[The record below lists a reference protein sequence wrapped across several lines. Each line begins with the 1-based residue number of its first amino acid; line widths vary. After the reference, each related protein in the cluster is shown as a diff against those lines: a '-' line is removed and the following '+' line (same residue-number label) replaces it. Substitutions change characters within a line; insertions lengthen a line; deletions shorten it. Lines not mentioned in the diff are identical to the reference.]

1 MNSSIDL
8 HLHSRA
14 SDGILTPAAL
24 VAHAAARGVRVLALT
39 DHDTLAGLDEAQAA
53 AAALRV
59 NFVRGIE
66 LSTSHGGH
74 ALHVVGLGLGSDTAA
89 LDAIV
94 HATTQYRGRRAQ
106 EIARRLDGA
115 GAPGTEALLLAQR
128 STTLPT
134 RTHFARALV
143 QLGHLRDPQQ
153 AFDRYLG
160 RGGRA
165 HVPGEWPALSLC
177 IAAIRAA
184 GGVAVLAHP
193 LRYVMSSGQRRRL
206 AAEFREL
213 GGEAVEVATGGAS
226 REQLAAGV
234 ALALCTDLDGSV
246 GSDFHDPAIAWNQP
260 GRLAKLPASVR
271 PVWRRLGIG
280 ADAGT
285 DA

>member
-1 MNSSIDL
+1 LSGAIDL

-14 SDGILTPAAL
+14 SDGLLAPAAL

-53 AAALRV
+53 AAELRV
-59 NFVRGIE
+59 RFVRGIE
-66 LSTSHGGH
+66 LSVSHGGH
-74 ALHVVGLGLGSDTAA
+74 ALHIVGLGLGTATAA

-94 HATTQYRGRRAQ
+94 HTTARHRELRAQ
-106 EIARRLDGA
+106 EIARRLDRA

-128 STTLPT
+128 STSLPT

-143 QLGHLRDPQQ
+143 QLGHLREPQQ

-165 HVPGEWPALSLC
+165 HVPGEWPELAHC
-177 IAAIRAA
+177 IAAIIAA

-213 GGEAVEVATGGAS
+213 GGTAVEVVTGGGS

-234 ALALCTDLDGSV
+234 ALALYTDLDGSV
-246 GSDFHDPAIAWNQP
+246 GSDFHDPSIAWNQP
-260 GRLAKLPASVR
+260 GRLAKLPATVR
-271 PVWRRLGIG
+271 PVWRRLGVG
-280 ADAGT
+280 SDAGT
-285 DA
+285 VA

>member
-160 RGGRA
+160 RGSRA